1 MNKHEKLC
9 YKDMFVSED
18 CEMGNFP
25 DGSVVTVLCSHSR
38 GESLIPG
45 QGTKI
50 PHAVQCSQE
59 KQMKGK
65 KRKEKY
71 MNF

>member
-9 YKDMFVSED
+9 YKDTFVSED

-25 DGSVVTVLCSHSR
+25 DGSVVTVLRSHSR
-38 GESLIPG
+38 GKGLIPG
-45 QGTKI
+45 RRTKI

-59 KQMKGK
+59 KK
-65 KRKEKY
+65 K
-71 MNF
+71 FILPLPDITF